1 MKSFT
6 KFTLRFGIYLLVV
19 AYLAADVFLF
29 NGPLNRK
36 LNRSDP
42 NSPEAIAEAKANG
55 VVARVFNHHITREQ
69 LDRAIHQ
76 RLWLEGKSEADLSPS
91 ARKLVAY
98 AALGELIDH
107 ELLRVKTKVNTHKLK
122 VSDEEI
128 EKRVETFVRK
138 FSSRAEL
145 EAAMHSQGIADAAAL
160 KNRIAARI
168 QQEKYVAMRVD
179 PLVQVSEQEISD
191 FYEKHYAKLHT
202 PERIRVRHIFIP
214 TLSTPSEQA
223 RQTLTEAL
231 VKLKAN
237 QATFP
242 TLAKELSQDPATS
255 GKGGDLGWMTKKRL
269 PEDFSKAVFSLQL
282 HQPELIQTK
291 IGWHIVE
298 LTDRRDSQQPWQES
312 LYDEIHDAIY
322 ATKRH
327 QAVEDFRRALRQF
340 ETEKIDIFH
349 DQLGP

>member
-36 LNRSDP
+36 LHSSDT

-76 RLWLEGKSEADLSPS
+76 RLWLEGKSESELSPS
-91 ARKLVAY
+91 AKKLVAY

-122 VSDEEI
+122 VPDHELQERLESFI
-128 EKRVETFVRK
+128 GK

-145 EAAMHSQGIADAAAL
+145 ESAMHAQGIADAAAL

-179 PLVQVSEQEISD
+179 PLVEVSEQEISD
-191 FYEKHYAKLHT
+191 FYEKHYQQLHT

-214 TLSTPSEQA
+214 TLGTPSEQA
-223 RQTLTEAL
+223 RQTLAEAL
-231 VKLKAN
+231 AKLTN
-237 QATFP
+237 HQAPFSS
-242 TLAKELSQDPATS
+242 LAKELSQDPAS
-255 GKGGDLGWMTKKRL
+255 ANQAGDLGWMTKQRL
-269 PEDFSKAVFSLQL
+269 PEDFAEAVFSLQL
-282 HQPELIQTK
+282 NQPELIQTK
-291 IGWHIVE
+291 TGWHLVE
-298 LTDRRDSQQPWQES
+298 LTDRREALQPWQES
-312 LYDEIHDAIY
+312 LHDEIHAAIY

-349 DQLGP
+349 DQIGQ